1 MRKLVASL
9 FISLDGVVEAPNEWQ
24 FAFDDEMGEEI
35 TTVTSA
41 QDSIL
46 LGRVS
51 YQEWAGYWPTSEE
64 EPFASWINQAPK
76 FVVSTTLE
84 STDEW
89 QNSTLLTG
97 DLSKAVTDLKNQPGG
112 DIGVGG
118 SPTLVR
124 SLLELDLL
132 DELRLLIHPVVA
144 GKGKKLFDNGELTK
158 LERVEA
164 KPTSSGTVIVAYR
177 PAR

>member
-9 FISLDGVVEAPNEWQ
+9 FISLDGVVEAPDQWQ

-35 TTVTSA
+35 TTVTSQ
-41 QDSIL
+41 QDAIL

-51 YQEWAGYWPTSEE
+51 YQEWAGYWPTSDE
-64 EPFASWINQAPK
+64 EPFAGWINQTPK
-76 FVVSTTLE
+76 YVVSTTLE

-97 DLSKAVTDLKNQPGG
+97 DLSKAVTELKNQPGG
-112 DIGVGG
+112 GIGVGG

-144 GKGKKLFDNGELTK
+144 GKGAKLFDNGELKK
-158 LERVEA
+158 LELVEA